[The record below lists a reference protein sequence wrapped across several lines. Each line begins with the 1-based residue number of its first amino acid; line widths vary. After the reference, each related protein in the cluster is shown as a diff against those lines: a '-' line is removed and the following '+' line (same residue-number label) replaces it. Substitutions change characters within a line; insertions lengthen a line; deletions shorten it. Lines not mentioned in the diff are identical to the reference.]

1 MHADLETMLVSL
13 GAIEEND
20 TRLLGKSDMYDS
32 DKEPKEPD
40 DDDDDW
46 D

>member
-1 MHADLETMLVSL
+1 MLVSL

-20 TRLLGKSDMYDS
+20 TRLLKRSDS
-32 DKEPKEPD
+32 DDRDNNPNES